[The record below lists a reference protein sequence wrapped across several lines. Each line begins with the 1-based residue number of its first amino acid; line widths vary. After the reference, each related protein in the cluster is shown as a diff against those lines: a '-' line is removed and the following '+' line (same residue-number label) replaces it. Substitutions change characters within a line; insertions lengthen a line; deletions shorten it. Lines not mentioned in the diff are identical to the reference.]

1 MVTVWPS
8 LEIGTATVA
17 DVEMLDVRMVGAVGA
32 ACGVGGLVG
41 VRPGGSGG
49 AEVPGAVPR
58 RIGGGAGG
66 GKRAPEG
73 GGTEGAAC
81 GGAAGGGSGAEGGG
95 SEAAA
100 GSVGLT
106 GSEPGGFVTAG
117 PRGTAGMG
125 GGTTIS
131 VLPPAVSV
139 PPGGITTPTSVFGFP
154 GSGGGAPEGTGSGGG
169 MLSHPLSISIDSPLS
184 RSPSSDLPVL
194 LSVPATISDATQ
206 DAVQAKGGGER
217 GTRRRGSRGPPASTR
232 APEGKDGR

>member
-1 MVTVWPS
+1 VTVWPS
-8 LEIGTATVA
+8 LESGTATVA
-17 DVEMLDVRMVGAVGA
+17 DEVEMLDVRMVGAVGA
-32 ACGVGGLVG
+32 ACAVGGLVG
-41 VRPGGSGG
+41 VRPGGTGG
-49 AEVPGAVPR
+49 ATAPEAVLDR

-73 GGTEGAAC
+73 GGTEGAAV
-81 GGAAGGGSGAEGGG
+81 GGTAGGGSGA
-95 SEAAA
+95 AA
-100 GSVGLT
+100 GSGGFV

-131 VLPPAVSV
+131 VLAGAPAVSV

-206 DAVQAKGGGER
+206 DAVQAKGAAASGGLGR
-217 GTRRRGSRGPPASTR
+217 AGGRPASAR
-232 APEGKDGR
+232 GRG